1 MLWNEWRS
9 FTSSIKLWHFQNLNG
24 LEDLDRKC
32 FFKQMGTI
40 LLSWQP
46 LIGQIYQPIS
56 LNSLSSCHVC
66 ILLNLFRILH
76 KKKKKIYIY
85 IYIYLFQILKS
96 GNDFTLSG
104 LGLHEIL
111 MGIMI
116 DVGSTMDPMTI
127 FFFFFWWRKDPMTFF
142 LSFFFFF
149 GVKNIQWLN

>member
-56 LNSLSSCHVC
+56 LNSLSSCHAC

-76 KKKKKIYIY
+76 KKKKYIY
-85 IYIYLFQILKS
+85 IYIYLFPFLFSLSYAEISSSYCYQTYQTQKNCVIIFLFGARNVSSHAFDHILKRLEPMIWLWWI
-96 GNDFTLSG
+96 ND
-104 LGLHEIL
+104 HIR
-111 MGIMI
+111 
-116 DVGSTMDPMTI
+116 PA
-127 FFFFFWWRKDPMTFF
+127 
-142 LSFFFFF
+142 
-149 GVKNIQWLN
+149 NH